1 MDQFVIL
8 NPEPYAPLIKL
19 MVLTFFRVLTALQ
32 LTMQTVLQIKE
43 IFVQK
48 LHKMVLVCSD
58 SIQINA
64 SLKTTKPVLIIIEV
78 SALPLMVQ
86 TAHNKHIPYNKDHTV
101 GQMMDHNALQAVFLI
116 LVNQMVQAQQI
127 MDLSASLLTIKLAY
141 MIMDTI
147 AIIFTI

>member
-19 MVLTFFRVLTALQ
+19 MGLTFFRVLTALQ
-32 LTMQTVLQIKE
+32 LTIQIVLKIKE

-78 SALPLMVQ
+78 SALPLMV
-86 TAHNKHIPYNKDHTV
+86 
-101 GQMMDHNALQAVFLI
+101 
-116 LVNQMVQAQQI
+116 
-127 MDLSASLLTIKLAY
+127 
-141 MIMDTI
+141 
-147 AIIFTI
+147 